1 MPVPDPLP
9 VDRLR
14 ARCDRSALDFETT
27 EALEALPYLG
37 QERATEAIDLGLGM
51 RRPGYDLFVLG
62 RAAAGKHRMVM
73 DLLAGRAGSEA
84 TPDDWCHVLDFGD
97 ERRPIALRLPPGGG
111 AALRSDMDQLAEEV
125 AVSIRAAFESDEYRN
140 RQEAIAARFQS
151 RQDKGLSEVKRKAQ
165 LDGITLISTPV
176 GFAFAPIEDGEV
188 LPPDKFRALPKEEQ
202 ERIKEAVAR
211 LEQELQAVL
220 REVPRWAK
228 EARKLSR
235 ELDREVTDAAVSHL
249 VDDLATKYAAH
260 ERVVAWLGAVKAD
273 IVERAED
280 FLPAKPSPEDS
291 MAALALRLGRQGSP
305 ATRYRVNVL
314 VTHAPEAGAPV
325 IYEDHPTLHQ
335 LVGRMEH
342 RSELGAMV
350 TDFSLITAG
359 ALHRANGGYLVLDV
373 RKLLQ
378 HPHSYDAL
386 KRTLFAREVKIQSL
400 GQALELVSSVTLEP
414 EPIPLDI
421 KVILLGDRRL
431 YYLLCH
437 HDPEFSQLFKIS
449 ADLEDEVSRN
459 GNTTM
464 EYARMLGTL
473 ATREELRPLT
483 ADAVAG
489 VIEHAAR
496 LADDS
501 GRLSLHQ
508 GDVLEVLAEA
518 DHRAG
523 LRQAAVIH
531 GPDVRATLEARER
544 RTSRLRRSMMERLEE
559 GTVLLD
565 TEGARIGQINGLS
578 VLQVGRTRWGTPA
591 RITARVRIGRG
602 ELLDIERE
610 VRLGGPIHS
619 KGVLI
624 LSGFLGQ
631 RYAAERPLSLSASLV
646 FEQSYGGVDGDSA
659 SLAELCVLLSSIT
672 KVPIRQDLAITGSV
686 NQHGDVQP
694 VGGINE
700 KIEGFF
706 EACRR
711 KGTLGTQGVL
721 IPAANVRHL
730 MLREEVV
737 EACRQG
743 TFRIWAVSSVDQA
756 IELLTGMMAG
766 EEDDEGRF
774 PAGSFNRKV
783 ADRLDEMSEAIKAFS
798 RPELAGGEG
807 EEPEADEAKKEE
819 PEGPAV
825 PGPTGDDDDGEG
837 EGT

>member
-27 EALEALPYLG
+27 ATLEPLPYLG
-37 QERATEAIDLGLGM
+37 QERATEAIELGLGM

-62 RAAAGKHRMVM
+62 RSAAGKHRMVM
-73 DLLAGRAGSEA
+73 DLLESRAGSEPP
-84 TPDDWCHVLDFGD
+84 PDDWCHVLDFAD
-97 ERRPIALRLPPGGG
+97 ERRPIALRLPPGQG
-111 AALRSDMDQLAEEV
+111 AALRSDMEQLVEEV
-125 AVSIRAAFESDEYRN
+125 AVSVRAAFESDEYRN
-140 RQEAIAARFQS
+140 RQEAIAARFQA
-151 RQDKGLSEVKRKAQ
+151 RQEKGLAEVKRKAQ
-165 LDGITLISTPV
+165 GEGITLISTPV
-176 GFAFAPIEDGEV
+176 GFAFAPLEDGEV

-202 ERIKEAVAR
+202 DRIKEAVAQ

-228 EARKLSR
+228 EARTQAR
-235 ELDREVTDAAVSHL
+235 EVDREVTDAAVAHL
-249 VDDLATKYAAH
+249 VDDLANKYAAL
-260 ERVVAWLGAVKAD
+260 ERVATWLGAVKDD
-273 IVERAED
+273 IIERAED

-291 MAALALRLGRQGSP
+291 MAALALHLGRQSSP
-305 ATRYRVNVL
+305 ASRYRVNTL
-314 VTHAPEAGAPV
+314 VTHEADAGAPV
-325 IYEDHPTLHQ
+325 VYEDHPTLHH

-342 RSELGAMV
+342 RSELGALV
-350 TDFSLITAG
+350 TDFSLITSG
-359 ALHRANGGYLVLDV
+359 ALHRANGGYLVLDA

-414 EPIPLDI
+414 EPIPLDV
-421 KVILLGDRRL
+421 KVVLLGDRRL
-431 YYLLCH
+431 YYLLCRY
-437 HDPEFSQLFKIS
+437 DPEFAQLFKIS

-459 GNTTM
+459 GSTTI

-473 ATREELRPLT
+473 AGREELRPLT
-483 ADAVAG
+483 PEAVAE

-501 GRLSLHQ
+501 HKLSLHQ

-523 LRQAAVIH
+523 RRESSAID
-531 GPDVRATLEARER
+531 GPDIRETLAARER
-544 RTSRLRRSMMERLEE
+544 RTGRLRESMMERLED

-565 TEGARIGQINGLS
+565 TEGARVGQINGLS
-578 VLQVGRTRWGTPA
+578 VLQVGRTRWGNPA

-602 ELLDIERE
+602 ELMDIERE
-610 VRLGGPIHS
+610 AQLGGPIHS
-619 KGVLI
+619 KGVMI

-672 KVPIRQDLAITGSV
+672 RVPIRQDVAVTGSV

-711 KGTLGTQGVL
+711 KGTLGTQGVM
-721 IPAANVRHL
+721 IPASNVRHL
-730 MLREEVV
+730 MLRDEAI
-737 EACRQG
+737 EACREG
-743 TFRIWAVSSVDQA
+743 RFFIWAVSRVDQA
-756 IELLTGMMAG
+756 LELLTGVEAG
-766 EEDDEGRF
+766 EEDETGRF
-774 PAGSFNRKV
+774 PEGSFNRKV
-783 ADRLDEMSEAIKAFS
+783 SDRLDELAEAIKAFS
-798 RPELAGGEG
+798 RPAPEKEG
-807 EEPEADEAKKEE
+807 ADTPVVVPPEDEPAD
-819 PEGPAV
+819 PRG
-825 PGPTGDDDDGEG
+825 PGPTGEDRGGGEG
-837 EGT
+837 PS